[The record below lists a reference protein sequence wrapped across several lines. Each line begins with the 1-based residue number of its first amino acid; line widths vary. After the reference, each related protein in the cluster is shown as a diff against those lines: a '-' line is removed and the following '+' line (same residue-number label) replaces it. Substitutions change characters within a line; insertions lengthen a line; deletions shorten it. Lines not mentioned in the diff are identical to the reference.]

1 MTALDRQ
8 LQPSRNP
15 RRYAA
20 VVALFGVVGVL
31 IGVHLWLPDTLLSQ
45 FVFRYGDPNL
55 VTVWTAAT
63 IHHSTSHLVSNLA
76 WYGIVIGPAYTLY
89 AIWGRRRLF
98 WLLYGSLLV
107 VTPLTTVA
115 VDYWLL
121 YLRWGLVGPES
132 IAFGF
137 SGVVSA
143 FGGLLAVGLAK
154 VVAEWYSWPISIVT
168 TLAFVVS
175 GMGVAVVRSPLVASQ
190 RIGVVLGCV
199 LGIGMAGCL
208 LTWRRGWI
216 PLRQWL
222 STHQDEIV
230 IVGVYGLVLSSLMAG
245 MLAIEGV
252 SDGRFP
258 NVIAHGTGFITGIT
272 VAAGGSCLARGLL
285 SG

>member
-20 VVALFGVVGVL
+20 AVALFGAAGVL

-63 IHHSTSHLVSNLA
+63 IHDSTSHLVSNLA

-143 FGGLLAVGLAK
+143 FGGLLAVGLAG
-154 VVAEWYSWPISIVT
+154 VVTERYSWSISIVT
-168 TLAFVVS
+168 TVGFVAS
-175 GMGVAVVRSPLVASQ
+175 GLGIALYQSPLVA
-190 RIGVVLGCV
+190 IPTTGVLSVGIVVVVGLGSFWWQSRELSIC
-199 LGIGMAGCL
+199 G
-208 LTWRRGWI
+208 
-216 PLRQWL
+216 WL
-222 STHQDEIV
+222 SAHQEAILLFGACGIV
-230 IVGVYGLVLSSLMAG
+230 VTALVAG
-245 MLAIEGV
+245 MFSVEAISG
-252 SDGRFP
+252 GRFP
-258 NVIAHGTGFITGIT
+258 NVVAHGTGFVTG
-272 VAAGGSCLARGLL
+272 VSLAATGLSL
-285 SG
+285 L